1 MVNDVFSWVFSE
13 KTPRESVMAQFFPC
27 VTAAP
32 GTGSPVCASL
42 TVPEKTSWAS
52 AAAQK
57 ARRLKKIVKI

>member
-42 TVPEKTSWAS
+42 TVPEKTS
-52 AAAQK
+52 
-57 ARRLKKIVKI
+57 